1 MQTKLSANL
10 DFLRA
15 LAVLLVL
22 TQHILNRVSAEA
34 RFGTSVPPIGTFGVL
49 LFFVHTCLVL
59 MYSMERSHLNGLP
72 LAGNFYVRRLF
83 RIYPLSVLAVL
94 TAVALHLDS
103 GVNGISGLSRAQP
116 VALGRIIS
124 NLLLVQNLAKPGSII
139 NVLWSLPLEVQMYV
153 FLPFLFMWIRGKRT
167 SVWRLCILW
176 VASVLLAIA
185 RTHLLVHAG
194 PGALVRRLSILE
206 FVPNFLPGIIAYSL
220 AHVPRIKS
228 YLWPPFILLLVAAY
242 SLRPGAAMGWTLCL
256 LLGFA
261 IPFFG
266 EIRTGWLRAVS
277 NRIATYS
284 YGIYLSHQFC
294 IWLVVDPLVS
304 LPLWSRVLV
313 LTGLLVGIPI
323 VLYHCIEKPMIKV
336 GADLAEKW
344 SARPMVAAPARS

>member
-1 MQTKLSANL
+1 
-10 DFLRA
+10 
-15 LAVLLVL
+15 
-22 TQHILNRVSAEA
+22 
-34 RFGTSVPPIGTFGVL
+34 
-49 LFFVHTCLVL
+49 
-59 MYSMERSHLNGLP
+59 
-72 LAGNFYVRRLF
+72 
-83 RIYPLSVLAVL
+83 
-94 TAVALHLDS
+94 
-103 GVNGISGLSRAQP
+103 
-116 VALGRIIS
+116 
-124 NLLLVQNLAKPGSII
+124 
-139 NVLWSLPLEVQMYV
+139 MYV
-153 FLPFLFMWIRGKRT
+153 FLPFLFMWIRAKRT

-185 RTHLLVHAG
+185 RAHLLVHAG

-206 FVPNFLPGIIAYSL
+206 FVPNFLPGIIAFSL

-242 SLRPGAAMGWTLCL
+242 TLRPGTAMGWTLCL

-261 IPFFG
+261 IPYFG
-266 EIRTGWLRAVS
+266 EIRTGWLRTVS